1 MIRIR
6 SDESLFIVSRETIGK
21 FPESD
26 IYKII
31 NGQNVKNNYIHKD
44 EKDESIT
51 LYIDSD
57 PDIMK
62 TIIKMMRG
70 QNINLEAHA
79 DSDLL
84 KMTLERLNLQHLHS
98 LSHKSLLLSEG
109 FVEQSQEG
117 GNNSDSFVDTLT
129 LGIGTETQNKIETIF
144 GNVTKQNH
152 LSDELTEF
160 SSDVAKS
167 LDVSIN
173 KKSRKIRPK
182 FLNLVN

>member
-6 SDESLFIVSRETIGK
+6 SDESLFIISKETIGK
-21 FPESD
+21 FPDSD

-31 NGQNVKNNYIHKD
+31 NGQIIKNSYIHKD

-62 TIIKMMRG
+62 TIIKIMRG
-70 QNINLEAHA
+70 QNVNLETHI

-84 KMTLERLNLQHLHS
+84 KMTLMKLNLRLD
-98 LSHKSLLLSEG
+98 LS
-109 FVEQSQEG
+109 QQG
-117 GNNSDSFVDTLT
+117 GNNSDSFVDTIT
-129 LGIGTETQNKIETIF
+129 LGIGSETQNKIETIL
-144 GNVTKQNH
+144 GDIPKQNQ

-173 KKSRKIRPK
+173 KKPRKIRPK